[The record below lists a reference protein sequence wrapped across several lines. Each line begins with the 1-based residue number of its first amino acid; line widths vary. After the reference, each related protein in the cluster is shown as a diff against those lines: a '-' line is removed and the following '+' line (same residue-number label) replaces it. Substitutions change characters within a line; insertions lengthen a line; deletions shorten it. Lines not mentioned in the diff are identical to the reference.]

1 MLFRSVVVAVG
12 LSLLVAPGPA
22 FGDEMVAIGKKSNRC
37 LPGPGADCS
46 KVVHKWRLE
55 AHGNLKGVNF
65 QDAKIP
71 GADFR
76 GAQLQDANFMG
87 ADLRSSDFDGAD
99 FSGAKFGGANLDFM
113 QANGSTAVGVDFSQS
128 AGTRSKR
135 QTLAVDTFGE
145 PNGCGWS
152 PSFNLDHL
160 TALDFDASG
169 TQWDDYSLGD
179 WTVTGSKFAN
189 SNFYGVLV
197 TNGDW
202 AHTTWSGADLSCA
215 KSRWGANLFSADFSG
230 ATFAS
235 TDLSDAFLCD
245 TKMPDGTIRDDS
257 C

>member
-1 MLFRSVVVAVG
+1 MRNFAVGAVVAVG

-76 GAQLQDANFMG
+76 GAQLRDANFMG
-87 ADLRSSDFDGAD
+87 ANLRFANFDGAD
-99 FSGAKFGGANLDFM
+99 FSGAKFGGANLDLM
-113 QANGSTAVGVDFSQS
+113 QANRATAVGADFSQS
-128 AGTRSKR
+128 ARTRSKK
-135 QTLAVDTFGE
+135 QTFTMETG
-145 PNGCGWS
+145 GCGS
-152 PSFNLDHL
+152 GGPDIRNFTSQN
-160 TALDFDASG
+160 ADFEGVQISG
-169 TQWDDYSLGD
+169 FSLVY
-179 WTVTGSKFAN
+179 WTVTGSNFAN
-189 SNFYGVLV
+189 SNFVETLV
-197 TNGDW
+197 SGGDW
-202 AHTTWSGADLSCA
+202 AHTAWSGADLSCA
-215 KSRWGANLFSADFSG
+215 TFRWGANLRGADFSG

-235 TDLSDAFLCD
+235 TDFSDAFLCD